1 MTVNGLMAEL
11 RKIQRA
17 GRGNN
22 KVFQHTPGE
31 KFCMPVEK
39 INLHHTTATGHI
51 VVKAADPAL
60 MVD

>member
-11 RKIQRA
+11 RKLQRE

-31 KFCMPVEK
+31 EFCMPVEK
-39 INLHHTTATGHI
+39 LNTYHTTATGH
-51 VVKAADPAL
+51 VVLQGADPKKL
-60 MVD
+60 NG

>member
-11 RKIQRA
+11 RKLQRE

-31 KFCMPVEK
+31 NYCMPVEG
-39 INLHHTTATGHI
+39 INTYHTTAVGH
-51 VVKAADPAL
+51 VVIRAADPAK

>member
-11 RKIQRA
+11 RKLQRA

-22 KVFQHTPGE
+22 KVFQRTPGE
-31 KFCMPVEK
+31 QFCMPVESVSAY
-39 INLHHTTATGHI
+39 HTTAIGH
-51 VVKAADPAL
+51 VVIRGADPAL